1 MTELTIGEVAHQAG
15 LRTSTLRYYE
25 EIGLLP
31 VASRVNGQRR
41 YDDGVFQTLALI
53 HVAQQAGFTVAEI
66 QILLNSILK
75 ETTPSVQWQTLAQQ
89 KLAEVENRLK
99 AIQSMKRLLE
109 EVVRCDYPKL
119 IECICDVGERY
130 GASSADRN

>member
-1 MTELTIGEVAHQAG
+1 MAELTIGEVARQAG

-31 VASRVNGQRR
+31 AASRVNGQRR

-89 KLAEVENRLK
+89 KLAEVERRLQDM
-99 AIQSMKRLLE
+99 QSMKRLLE

-130 GASSADRN
+130 ATGARN

>member
-1 MTELTIGEVAHQAG
+1 MQDMTIGEVARHAG
-15 LRTSTLRYYE
+15 VRTSTLRYYE

-31 VASRVNGQRR
+31 TPTRVNGQRR
-41 YDDGVFQTLALI
+41 YSADILQSLALI

-66 QILLNSILK
+66 QVLLNSIL
-75 ETTPSVQWQTLAQQ
+75 TGPTPSVQWQVLAQQ

-99 AIQSMKRLLE
+99 DIQSMKRLLE

-130 GASSADRN
+130 AAR